1 MITAMTYAKAA
12 AAVLA
17 AGASAVLAALT
28 GDQTISTLEWVNIL
42 IAIATAATV
51 FTAPNVPGARVTKCA
66 LAVIMTGLTAV
77 VNIVG
82 AESTTDTNWWQLLTA
97 FAGAVLVYA
106 ARNAAESP
114 PAAI

>member
-1 MITAMTYAKAA
+1 MAMQYAKAA

-28 GDQTISTLEWVNIL
+28 GDQAISVLEWVNIL
-42 IAIATAATV
+42 IAVATAASV
-51 FTAPNVPGARVTKCA
+51 FTAPNVPGARVTKFV

-82 AESTTDTNWWQLLTA
+82 AEGTTDTSWWQLLTA
-97 FAGAVLVYA
+97 AAGAILVYA
-106 ARNAAESP
+106 VRNSAESP
-114 PAAI
+114 PAAV